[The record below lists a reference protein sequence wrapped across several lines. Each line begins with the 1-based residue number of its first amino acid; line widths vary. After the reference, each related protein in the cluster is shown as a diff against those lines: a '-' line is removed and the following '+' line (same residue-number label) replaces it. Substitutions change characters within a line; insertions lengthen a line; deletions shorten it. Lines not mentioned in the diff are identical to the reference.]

1 MSSAGASQHLTG
13 TVYPVQYLRAAAAL
27 VVMLFHISVL
37 SQETWELDPAQ
48 VDYVGAAGVDL
59 FFVISGFIMAMI
71 VARSGDRFSAR
82 DFWFRR
88 VARVA
93 PAYWVVTVL
102 VFMLALVLPSLFNST
117 TASLPHLLTSMSFLA
132 VDSGSGNTGPLLVVG
147 WTLNYEMFFYLVVA
161 LTAGLFGDGNLL
173 KASSVL
179 CGLVA
184 LGLVFQPAD
193 QTLAFYSDPIL
204 LEFVFGII
212 VFRIWRKSDGASFN
226 VLSVFAFV
234 LGMVLLTLQRE
245 QPLTGWR
252 MFHWGIP
259 AMAVLYGGLG
269 VLRFTSPVL
278 ARLGE
283 WSYALY
289 LTHVFVITF
298 YIKFAISAVY
308 GYDVPWPVH
317 YLALIAICTL
327 VSAMFHTVVEKPLS
341 AWVLRRLKGPSGTA
355 EPSHPQIERQRA
367 I

>member
-1 MSSAGASQHLTG
+1 MSSAGASKQLTG
-13 TVYPVQYLRAAAAL
+13 TVYPVQYLRVAAAL

-82 DFWFRR
+82 DFWLRR
-88 VARVA
+88 IARVV
-93 PAYWVVTVL
+93 PAYWVITL
-102 VFMLALVLPSLFNST
+102 FVFMLALVLPSLFNST
-117 TASLPHLLTSMSFLA
+117 TASVPHLLASLSFLA
-132 VDSGSGNTGPLLVVG
+132 VDSGSGHTGPLLVVG

-161 LTAGLFGDGNLL
+161 LTAGLLGDESLS
-173 KASSVL
+173 KTSAVL

-184 LGLVFQPAD
+184 FGLVFQPAH
-193 QTLAFYSDPIL
+193 QTLMFYSDPIL
-204 LEFVFGII
+204 LEFVFGIM
-212 VFRIWRKSDGASFN
+212 VFRAWRKSDGAAFG
-226 VLSVFAFV
+226 VLSWFAFV
-234 LGMVLLTLQRE
+234 LGMALLAVQWER
-245 QPLTGWR
+245 PLTDWR
-252 MFHWGIP
+252 MFFWGIP

-269 VLRFTSPVL
+269 VLRFSSPVL
-278 ARLGE
+278 ARLGD

-327 VSAMFHTVVEKPLS
+327 VSAVFYTVVERPLS
-341 AWVLRRLKGPSGTA
+341 GWVLRRLKGQAGIP
-355 EPSHPQIERQRA
+355 ERSHPRIERRRA
-367 I
+367 T

>member
-1 MSSAGASQHLTG
+1 MSSAGASKDLTG

-37 SQETWELDPAQ
+37 SQETWQLDPAQ

-82 DFWFRR
+82 DFWLRR
-88 VARVA
+88 VARVV
-93 PAYWVVTVL
+93 PAYWVITFL
-102 VFMLALVLPSLFNST
+102 VFVLALVLPSLFNST
-117 TASLPHLLTSMSFLA
+117 TASIPHLLTSLSFLA
-132 VDSGSGNTGPLLVVG
+132 ADSGSGHTGPLLVVG

-161 LTAGLFGDGNLL
+161 LTAGILGDENLL
-173 KASSVL
+173 KTSAVL

-184 LGLVFQPAD
+184 LGVVFQPGH

-212 VFRIWRKSDGASFN
+212 VFRVWRKRDGATFS
-226 VLSVFAFV
+226 VLSWFAFV
-234 LGMVLLTLQRE
+234 LGMVLLMVQWER
-245 QPLTGWR
+245 PLTEWR
-252 MFHWGIP
+252 TFFWGIP

-269 VLRFTSPVL
+269 VLRFTSPAL

-308 GYDVPWPVH
+308 GYDVPWPLH

-327 VSAMFHTVVEKPLS
+327 VSAVFYTIVEKPLS
-341 AWVLRRLKGPSGTA
+341 GWVSRRTRRFL
-355 EPSHPQIERQRA
+355 EPPAPRPAVERVT
-367 I
+367 